1 MDDEIRD
8 NEEMSEKDEQTLE
21 GNVPDD
27 AEGKEADG

>member
-8 NEEMSEKDEQTLE
+8 NEEMSEKDEQALE

-27 AEGKEADG
+27 AEGK